1 MNVYYIEYPEVSAG
15 LKRTYH
21 KKLEVFYG
29 AFSCPRT
36 NSYSQEEY
44 YTVFKTASV
53 YNYNTKKNTWVQKP
67 TTQTFSCR
75 ININNIFDT
84 AETSRVGV
92 YSNLEAACVS
102 KILLVEHM
110 AEEYKK
116 ALKELQ
122 ELFTRNVPDVQQP
135 LNQLLETHPDLFV

>member
-1 MNVYYIEYPEVSAG
+1 MNVYYIEYPEVSSG
-15 LKRTYH
+15 LRRTYY

-29 AFSCPRT
+29 ELLSPRT

-44 YTVFKTASV
+44 YTEFKASSMYS
-53 YNYNTKKNTWVQKP
+53 YNAKKNTWVQKP
-67 TTQTFSCR
+67 TNRTFTCR
-75 ININNIFDT
+75 INTNKIFDT
-84 AETSRVGV
+84 AETSRAGA
-92 YSNLEAACVS
+92 YNNLEAACVS
-102 KILLVEHM
+102 KILLIEHM